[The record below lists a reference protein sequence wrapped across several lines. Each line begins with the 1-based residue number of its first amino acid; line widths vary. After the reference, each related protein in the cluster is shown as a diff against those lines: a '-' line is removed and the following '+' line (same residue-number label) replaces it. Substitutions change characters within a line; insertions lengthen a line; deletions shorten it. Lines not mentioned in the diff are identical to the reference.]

1 MEKIHEKKSF
11 SDRLITSLNQLNHP
25 TGPTFVAKEF
35 NLRYSGSPIS
45 TQTAHNWLNGHA
57 IPSQEKLQILALW
70 LRVSSE
76 WLRFG
81 DSNHNNNLKTLSTS
95 SIDAK
100 FYQLSFKQQNLVEE
114 IIDNFLHPE

>member
-11 SDRLITSLNQLNHP
+11 SDRLITSLNQLNYS

-81 DSNHNNNLKTLSTS
+81 DSNYNHSIENLSVS

-100 FYQLSFKQQNLVEE
+100 FHLLSFKQQILVEE
-114 IIDNFLHPE
+114 IIDSFLHPE